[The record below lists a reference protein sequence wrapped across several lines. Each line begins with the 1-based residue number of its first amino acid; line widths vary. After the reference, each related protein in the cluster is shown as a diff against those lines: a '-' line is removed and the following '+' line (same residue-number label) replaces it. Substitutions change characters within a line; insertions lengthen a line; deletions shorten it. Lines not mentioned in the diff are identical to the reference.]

1 MYFDMGTRPIF
12 LGHFLTYYHYHFW
25 FVPPEWEAKVFVAL
39 AVVGQLSVYIPEF
52 LRKYDLNKSAKFDV
66 VIWRRLRK

>member
-1 MYFDMGTRPIF
+1 M
-12 LGHFLTYYHYHFW
+12 
-25 FVPPEWEAKVFVAL
+25 PPEWEAKVFVAL